1 VGAPHE
7 ALDEVPVVFVVDEGA
22 PEGLAD
28 AILAACSAQLA
39 DFKVPRQ
46 VLFVTHL
53 PRSTIS
59 KVNKVEL
66 RTVIATGA
74 SLADAQRRWEEAS
87 IADPSGDASASPA

>member
-1 VGAPHE
+1 M
-7 ALDEVPVVFVVDEGA
+7 
-22 PEGLAD
+22 
-28 AILAACSAQLA
+28 
-39 DFKVPRQ
+39 
-46 VLFVTHL
+46 THL

-87 IADPSGDASASPA
+87 IADPSGDAS